1 MSSKLLASLKL
12 AQLKHAA
19 FLTGLPSAGTKADII
34 AVLKSSIS
42 TRTPTTTGS
51 RIVSVDMGIR
61 NLAYCV
67 LDVPHPSPS
76 HTNSTKP
83 KPLRVLAWKRL
94 DLLHPSTSPHTP
106 PIPTTTQ
113 PQPPEPKSKPRAPA
127 IPPSAFT
134 PSHLSRTALSLSR
147 TLLSHSPT
155 TILIERQRFRSGGGP
170 AIQEWTVRV
179 NMLEAMLWACL
190 ATLREASSLGRNGVG
205 ARAGE
210 FPAVFEVLP
219 ARVAGF
225 WVGDPDLDLRLTAE
239 TFASPNPAARR
250 IDAGPTAVP
259 GSSSSGRMR
268 VQKKDKVAV
277 VRGWLDSH
285 HNGNGN
291 PNPEPNGNGHSNPDV
306 PLAFSGEAAR
316 IAKAFTAPSSRSNSR
331 GTTKEGLVE
340 REGSEERMGKRDD
353 LADCLLQAVAWTR
366 WEENREIL
374 ARLLRS

>member
-34 AVLKSSIS
+34 AVLESNIS
-42 TRTPTTTGS
+42 TRNPIPTSS

-67 LDVPHPSPS
+67 LDVPEPSRS
-76 HTNSTKP
+76 HAISTKP
-83 KPLRVLAWKRL
+83 SPLKVLEWKRI
-94 DLLHPSTSPHTP
+94 DLLHPSAVSPQNPPPNDDTQVKTS
-106 PIPTTTQ
+106 
-113 PQPPEPKSKPRAPA
+113 SKKPAP

-134 PSHLSRTALSLSR
+134 PSHLSHTALSLSR

-190 ATLREASSLGRNGVG
+190 ATLRHTSPLERTGAG
-205 ARAGE
+205 ARAGPGQGE

-225 WVGDPDLDLRLTAE
+225 WVGEPGVSLRMTAE
-239 TFASPNPAARR
+239 TFTSPSLEGRR
-250 IDAGPTAVP
+250 IDP
-259 GSSSSGRMR
+259 GALTGVSSSSSGRKR

-277 VRGWLDSH
+277 VRSWLDG
-285 HNGNGN
+285 NGNGN
-291 PNPEPNGNGHSNPDV
+291 GDGDGDGNPDV
-306 PLAFSGEAAR
+306 SLAFSGEAAKV
-316 IAKAFTAPSSRSNSR
+316 AKAFAAPNGRSSSSR
-331 GTTKEGLVE
+331 GTIEEGAVE
-340 REGSEERMGKRDD
+340 EESEERMGKRDD

-366 WEENREIL
+366 WEENKDIL
-374 ARLLRS
+374 AQLLRS

>member
-1 MSSKLLASLKL
+1 MSSKLLASLRL

-34 AVLKSSIS
+34 AVLEFNTP
-42 TRTPTTTGS
+42 TRTPIATGS

-67 LDVPHPSPS
+67 LDVPKPSLS
-76 HTNSTKP
+76 HASSTKAS
-83 KPLRVLAWKRL
+83 PLQVLEWKRI
-94 DLLHPSTSPHTP
+94 DLLHPSAIEPQNPTP
-106 PIPTTTQ
+106 SDDTQ
-113 PQPPEPKSKPRAPA
+113 VKPSTKKPAP

-134 PSHLSRTALSLSR
+134 PSHLSHTALALSR

-190 ATLREASSLGRNGVG
+190 QTLRETSSLDRTLSSTEAGSG
-205 ARAGE
+205 ARKGTGE

-225 WVGDPDLDLRLTAE
+225 WVGEPGVSLRMTAE
-239 TFASPNPAARR
+239 TFTSGRVEPAAS
-250 IDAGPTAVP
+250 AVL
-259 GSSSSGRMR
+259 SSSASGRKR

-277 VRGWLDSH
+277 VRSWLDEDK
-285 HNGNGN
+285 G
-291 PNPEPNGNGHSNPDV
+291 NPDV
-306 PLAFSGEAAR
+306 SLAFSGEAAK
-316 IAKAFTAPSSRSNSR
+316 IAKAFAAPTSRSSSSSR
-331 GTTKEGLVE
+331 GTIEEGSVE
-340 REGSEERMGKRDD
+340 EESEERMGKRDD
-353 LADCLLQAVAWTR
+353 LADCLLQGVAWTR
-366 WEENREIL
+366 WEENRDLL
-374 ARLLRS
+374 AQLLRS

>member
-34 AVLKSSIS
+34 AVLESNFS
-42 TRTPTTTGS
+42 TRTPVQTST

-67 LDVPHPSPS
+67 LDVPHPPS
-76 HTNSTKP
+76 SHASSTKP
-83 KPLRVLAWKRL
+83 SPLKVLEWRRI
-94 DLLHPSTSPHTP
+94 DLLHPPTSPHTP
-106 PIPTTTQ
+106 PVPTATQ
-113 PQPPEPKSKPRAPA
+113 PQSPQPKSQSRAPA

-134 PSHLSRTALSLSR
+134 PSHLSRTALALSR

-190 ATLREASSLGRNGVG
+190 ATLREMSSLGRKG
-205 ARAGE
+205 AEAEAEAGAEMAGE
-210 FPAVFEVLP
+210 VGGFPAVFEVLP

-239 TFASPNPAARR
+239 TFTSPNPEARR
-250 IDAGPTAVP
+250 VDSGASAVAGLI
-259 GSSSSGRMR
+259 SSPSGRKR

-277 VRGWLDSH
+277 VRGWLD
-285 HNGNGN
+285 G
-291 PNPEPNGNGHSNPDV
+291 EENPDV

-316 IAKAFTAPSSRSNSR
+316 IAKAFTAPSSRSSSSR
-331 GTTKEGLVE
+331 GTTKEGAVE
-340 REGSEERMGKRDD
+340 VEGESEERMGKRDD

-374 ARLLRS
+374 ARLLRY